1 MRHIDLNDSMEYQ
14 EYTEEESFKIN
25 SIRENLYEPA
35 SKEITTP
42 SEKLETPS
50 EEGSNQKYLKYFRK
64 NPDKP
69 KTEEL
74 SYTPSKQK

>member
-25 SIRENLYEPA
+25 SIREHLYEPVY
-35 SKEITTP
+35 KEVTTP
-42 SEKLETPS
+42 SEKVETPS
-50 EEGSNQKYLKYFRK
+50 EQEDQKYLKYFRK

-69 KTEEL
+69 K
-74 SYTPSKQK
+74 Q